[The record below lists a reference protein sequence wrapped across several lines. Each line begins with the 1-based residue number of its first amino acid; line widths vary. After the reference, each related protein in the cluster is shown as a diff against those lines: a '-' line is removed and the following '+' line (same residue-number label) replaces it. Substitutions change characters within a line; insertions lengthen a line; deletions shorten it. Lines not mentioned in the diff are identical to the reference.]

1 MYHFIRL
8 FSLLLISLQLYAES
22 PEKRPRVG
30 LVLSGGGA
38 KAAAHIPL
46 LKALDSLQIEVD
58 YIAGT
63 SMGSFIGALY
73 AIGYSADRIE
83 KIFFQEDWN
92 KIMFDDKIRRTSL
105 AMSEKYTDGRY
116 ISTFPLERGRINLPS
131 GLNPGQSL
139 SARIAHYAWPVN
151 HRDNFNSFPTPFLC
165 IATDIETG
173 EAVVLEK
180 GFLPDAILASMA
192 FPSVLSPVEINDRL
206 LVDGGLVR
214 NFPVSDL
221 KERGVDIVI
230 GSDVSAKLY
239 AKNELNS
246 VVRVLEQ
253 ISSYSGAISTYE
265 QRKQCDILITPDISG
280 FDAGRFDALNTLY
293 QNGYEAVQ
301 SVLPQLITLA
311 TQQKK
316 YGNPETKFIP
326 LDEYHPIHIKEV
338 RSVGLKKVS
347 QNLLDE
353 SLQIEADSYVSP
365 RELEQA
371 IERAYGS
378 QHFKRVAYKFEP
390 DSAGIDLIIRVKEQT
405 HDQFKF
411 GVHYD
416 SDMRAA
422 VLLNTTFR
430 NKLIEGSTL
439 TLDLRLSE
447 TPTYSGSYFVF
458 TGWKPGLGVGLNYT
472 YQNIEVPLYDP
483 QTGVLM
489 ALMDYGSHLSTIWL
503 TTIFSNLHSLGI
515 ALEWSYSGIKP
526 IFTQSS
532 PVNFEDDDF
541 SIKLLNFFLFGGVD
555 SYDRAAFPSKGLKL
569 YSEFKLF
576 TDEFTASIGES
587 HPYFNRAM
595 FTMNHVVEL
604 SSQSSW
610 FYGVH
615 AGVVNRLHFTK
626 KRPYVTSSTIEYNQL
641 PSDALLWIGGVSNT
655 GNTIFPFVG
664 ANFMEYSSK
673 DVKVVHTG
681 FQLEPWKD
689 KFVVLRANKA
699 FINEQVVY
707 DSKIHA
713 RGMTDI
719 SLTGYGLTLG
729 MITPIGPMEY
739 TIMGNSNTNDIL
751 SHLSIGYYF

>member
-1 MYHFIRL
+1 M
-8 FSLLLISLQLYAES
+8 
-22 PEKRPRVG
+22 G

-38 KAAAHIPL
+38 KAVAHLPL
-46 LKALDSLQIEVD
+46 LKALDSLQIELD

-83 KIFFQEDWN
+83 KILFQEDWN
-92 KIMFDDKIRRTSL
+92 KIMFDDRIPRTSL

-116 ISTFPLERGRINLPS
+116 ISTFPLEDGRINLPS

-151 HRDNFNSFPTPFLC
+151 HRNNFDSFPTPFLC

-192 FPSVLSPVEINDRL
+192 FPSVLSPVDIHDRL

-230 GSDVSAKLY
+230 GSDVSARLY
-239 AKNELNS
+239 TKNELNS
-246 VVRVLEQ
+246 VVKVLEQ
-253 ISSYSGAISTYE
+253 ISSYSGAISTHE
-265 QRKQCDILITPDISG
+265 QRQQCDILITPDISG
-280 FDAGRFDALNTLY
+280 FDAGRFDAMHTLY
-293 QNGYEAVQ
+293 QNGHEAVQ
-301 SVLPQLITLA
+301 TILPQLRNLGKA
-311 TQQKK
+311 QKK
-316 YGNPETKFIP
+316 HGNPETKFIP
-326 LDEYHPIHIKEV
+326 LDEYHPIHINEV
-338 RSVGLKKVS
+338 RAEGLNKVS
-347 QNLLDE
+347 QHLLDQ
-353 SLQIEADSYVSP
+353 SLQIEDDSYVSP
-365 RELEQA
+365 TELEQA

-430 NKLIEGSTL
+430 NKLIEGSTF

-447 TPTYSGSYFVF
+447 TPTLSGSYFVF

-483 QTGVLM
+483 QTDVLM
-489 ALMDYGSHLSTIWL
+489 ALMDYSSHLSTIWL
-503 TTIFSNLHSLGI
+503 TTIFSNLHSVGI
-515 ALEWSYSGIKP
+515 ALERSYSGVEP
-526 IFTQSS
+526 IFAQASLG
-532 PVNFEDDDF
+532 NFEDDDDF
-541 SIKLLNFFLFGGVD
+541 SIDLLNYYFFGGVD
-555 SYDRAAFPSKGLKL
+555 SYDRAAFPSTGLKL
-569 YSEFKLF
+569 YTEFKLF
-576 TDEFTASIGES
+576 TDEFTATNGES
-587 HPYFNRAM
+587 HPHFNRAM
-595 FTMNHVVEL
+595 FTLNHVVKL
-604 SSQSSW
+604 SSSLSW
-610 FYGVH
+610 FYGAH
-615 AGVVNRLHFTK
+615 AGVVNRLHFSK
-626 KRPYVTSSTIEYNQL
+626 KRPYLTTSMIEYNQL

-655 GNTIFPFVG
+655 GNNIFPFVG

-673 DVKVVHTG
+673 DVKVVHSG

-689 KFVVLRANKA
+689 KFVVFRANKA
-699 FINEQVVY
+699 FINEQVIY
-707 DSKIHA
+707 DSEISA
-713 RGMTDI
+713 SVLTDI

-739 TIMGNSNTNDIL
+739 TMMGNTDSKEL
-751 SHLSIGYYF
+751 LHHLSIGYYF